1 MRKKGILA
9 CALIKKRIYWP
20 SMVPGKDMKDN
31 FMDVEVGE
39 TTSIQ
44 GTVDDSIYNL
54 WGMKE
59 PNYLMRVKDTGVRL
73 LVDDIYKETVIKCKE
88 NGEDVVKKFK
98 YKLPFDWYFHYRHL
112 VDDHDNIMH
121 VLSSIEYKW
130 MADRWECQ
138 VFAFILA
145 ISEVNA
151 FLILRY
157 FVYCGL
163 RR

>member
-1 MRKKGILA
+1 M
-9 CALIKKRIYWP
+9 
-20 SMVPGKDMKDN
+20 
-31 FMDVEVGE
+31 
-39 TTSIQ
+39 
-44 GTVDDSIYNL
+44 
-54 WGMKE
+54 
-59 PNYLMRVKDTGVRL
+59 
-73 LVDDIYKETVIKCKE
+73 
-88 NGEDVVKKFK
+88 VKKFK

-157 FVYCGL
+157 FLCCGL
-163 RR
+163 RWEGMPTLLDFFRKLVWQLINNIYIG